1 MNIILITAAIT
12 LRDVLDHLLLLLRL
26 PVLLRRHLPP
36 PPPRDLAHVLEEK
49 VVARLRGLGVGVVA
63 LAAGDA
69 AVVGHVD
76 GGGVRGA
83 RLLRHQLHDHL
94 VAEVLQRRTG
104 RGSATTLRDTRGP
117 PDKYQDQ
124 ALSLV

>member
-36 PPPRDLAHVLEEK
+36 PPPRDLAHVLEEE
-49 VVARLRGLGVGVVA
+49 VVPGLGGGLWVGVVA

-83 RLLRHQLHDHL
+83 RLLCHQLHDHL

-104 RGSATTLRDTRGP
+104 RGSAAALRDTRGP
-117 PDKYQDQ
+117 PDK
-124 ALSLV
+124 

>member
-36 PPPRDLAHVLEEK
+36 PPPRDLAHVLEEE
-49 VVARLRGLGVGVVA
+49 VVPGLGGGLGFGVVA

-104 RGSATTLRDTRGP
+104 RGSAAALRDTRGP
-117 PDKYQDQ
+117 PDK
-124 ALSLV
+124 

>member
-49 VVARLRGLGVGVVA
+49 VVPRLRGLGVGVVA

-83 RLLRHQLHDHL
+83 RLLRHQLDDHL

-104 RGSATTLRDTRGP
+104 RGSATTLRETRGA
-117 PDKYQDQ
+117 PDK
-124 ALSLV
+124 